1 MLLLE
6 ERKQVIH
13 YLRKM
18 LTTKLTVGTGG
29 NISIHNPEKNL
40 LAVSPTSMD
49 YFEMEP
55 EDVIVT
61 TMDGEIVEG
70 KRKPTSELSFHVALQ
85 NLRED
90 IHAVVHSH
98 PMYSATIACMN
109 WEIPAVH
116 YLVGFSGYKV
126 PLAKYATY
134 GTKELA
140 DNIIAAIGDNNAV
153 LIANH
158 GLLSVGNTIQS
169 AYTVTEQIELV
180 AQLYYQTKSLGEPVI
195 LTNEQMDEVLAKFY
209 PH

>member
-6 ERKQVIH
+6 ERKQIVH

-18 LTTKLTVGTGG
+18 LTSGLTVGTGG
-29 NISIHNPEKNL
+29 NISIHNVEKNL

-55 EDVIVT
+55 EDIVIT
-61 TMDGEIVEG
+61 TMEGEIVEG
-70 KRKPTSELSFHVALQ
+70 SRKPTSELSFHIALQ

-98 PMYSATIACMN
+98 PVYSTTIACMN

-140 DNIIAAIGDNNAV
+140 DNIVSAIGENNAV

-158 GLLSVGNTIQS
+158 GLLSVGKTIQS
-169 AYTVTEQIELV
+169 AYTTTEQIELV
-180 AQLYYQTKSLGEPVI
+180 AQLYYQTKSLGNPVL
-195 LTNEQMDEVLAKFY
+195 LTKEQMDAVLAKFY

>member
-6 ERKQVIH
+6 ERKQIVH

-18 LTTKLTVGTGG
+18 LTSGLTVGTGG
-29 NISIHNPEKNL
+29 NISIHNVEKNL
-40 LAVSPTSMD
+40 LAVSPTSMN

-55 EDVIVT
+55 EDIVIT
-61 TMDGEIVEG
+61 TMEGEIVEG
-70 KRKPTSELSFHVALQ
+70 SRKPTSELSFHIALQ

-98 PMYSATIACMN
+98 PVYSTTIACMN

-140 DNIIAAIGDNNAV
+140 DNIVSAIGENNAV

-158 GLLSVGNTIQS
+158 GLLSVGKTIQS
-169 AYTVTEQIELV
+169 AYTTTEQIELV
-180 AQLYYQTKSLGEPVI
+180 AQLYYQTKSLGNPVL
-195 LTNEQMDEVLAKFY
+195 LTKEQMDAVLAKFY

>member
-6 ERKQVIH
+6 ERKQVVQ

-18 LTTKLTVGTGG
+18 VTTKLTVGTGG
-29 NISIHNPEKNL
+29 NISIHNTEKNL

-61 TMDGEIVEG
+61 TLDGEIVEG
-70 KRKPTSELSFHVALQ
+70 KRQPTSELSFHLALQ

-134 GTKELA
+134 GTQELA

>member
-1 MLLLE
+1 MLLSE
-6 ERKQVIH
+6 ERKQVVQ

-18 LTTKLTVGTGG
+18 LSTNLTVGTGG
-29 NISIHNPEKNL
+29 NISIHNIEKNL

-49 YFEMEP
+49 YLEMEP
-55 EDVIVT
+55 ADVVVT
-61 TMDGEIVEG
+61 TLDGEIVEG
-70 KRKPTSELSFHVALQ
+70 EREITSEFSFHLALQ

-98 PMYSATIACMN
+98 PIYSTTIACMN
-109 WEIPAVH
+109 WEIPSVH

-140 DNIIAAIGDNNAV
+140 DNIINAIGENNAV

-169 AYTVTEQIELV
+169 AFTTTEQIELV
-180 AQLYYQTKSLGEPVI
+180 AQLYYQTKSLGDPVI
-195 LTNEQMDEVLAKFY
+195 LTKEQMDAVLAKFY
-209 PH
+209 PN